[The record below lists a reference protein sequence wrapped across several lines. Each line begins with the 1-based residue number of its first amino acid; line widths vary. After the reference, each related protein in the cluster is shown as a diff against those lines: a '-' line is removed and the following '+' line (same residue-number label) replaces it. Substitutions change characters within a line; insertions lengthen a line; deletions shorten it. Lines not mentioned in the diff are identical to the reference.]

1 MIGVA
6 DRSLSADLFGSAP
19 VFAFLLVDRVG
30 ELVEVCVERAQE
42 ALDGEPLH
50 ATPAALDPRDVGRV
64 HLDPLGKLLL
74 GDPACVAQAAKC
86 AAENVQLCLAVWIA
100 HDLLGIPGQV
110 VVGSAG
116 QKIVGARTGRTAGR
130 RGTESVNSRHVSQAT
145 SQAARL
151 PCLSSPSGAS
161 NQQGGTMSNVTTG
174 SVLLSLTSEDRPWTV
189 EELIREKGD
198 RIAVVDALAE
208 LDAVG
213 LVNWINKR
221 VVCASRAAIHAD
233 ELSI

>member
-6 DRSLSADLFGSAP
+6 DRSLSADLFGSVA

-30 ELVEVCVERAQE
+30 ELVEVYVECAQE

-50 ATPAALDPRDVGRV
+50 ATSAALDPRDVGWV

-74 GDPACVAQAAKC
+74 GDPACVAQAPKG
-86 AAENVQLCLAVWIA
+86 AAENAQLGFAGWLA
-100 HDLLGIPGQV
+100 HGRLGIPGQV

-130 RGTESVNSRHVSQAT
+130 RGTESGNSRHASQAT

-151 PCLSSPSGAS
+151 TCLSSPSGAS
-161 NQQGGTMSNVTTG
+161 DQTGGTMNNVTAR
-174 SVLLSLTSEDRPWTV
+174 SVLRSLTTEDRPWTV
-189 EELIREKGD
+189 EELVREQGD
-198 RIAVVDALAE
+198 RIAVVDAIAE
-208 LDAVG
+208 LDALG
-213 LVNWINKR
+213 LVNRINRR
-221 VVCASRAAIHAD
+221 VVCASRAAIHAE

>member
-1 MIGVA
+1 
-6 DRSLSADLFGSAP
+6 
-19 VFAFLLVDRVG
+19 
-30 ELVEVCVERAQE
+30 
-42 ALDGEPLH
+42 
-50 ATPAALDPRDVGRV
+50 
-64 HLDPLGKLLL
+64 
-74 GDPACVAQAAKC
+74 
-86 AAENVQLCLAVWIA
+86 
-100 HDLLGIPGQV
+100 
-110 VVGSAG
+110 
-116 QKIVGARTGRTAGR
+116 
-130 RGTESVNSRHVSQAT
+130 
-145 SQAARL
+145 
-151 PCLSSPSGAS
+151 
-161 NQQGGTMSNVTTG
+161 MSNVTTG

>member
-1 MIGVA
+1 MIGAA
-6 DRSLSADLFGSAP
+6 DRSLSADLFGSPA

-30 ELVEVCVERAQE
+30 ELVEVGVECAQE
-42 ALDGEPLH
+42 PLDGQPLH

-74 GDPACVAQAAKC
+74 GDPACVAQAAQC
-86 AAENVQLCLAVWIA
+86 AAENAQLCLAGGVV
-100 HDLLGIPGQV
+100 HGRLGIPGQV
-110 VVGSAG
+110 SAG

-130 RGTESVNSRHVSQAT
+130 RGTESGNSRHASQAT

-161 NQQGGTMSNVTTG
+161 DQTGGTMSNVTTR
-174 SVLLSLTSEDRPWTV
+174 SVLLSLTTEDRPWTV
-189 EELIREKGD
+189 EELIREQGD
-198 RIAVVDALAE
+198 RIAVIDAIAE
-208 LDAVG
+208 LDALG
-213 LVNWINKR
+213 LVNRINKR
-221 VVCASRAAIHAD
+221 VVCASRAAIHAE